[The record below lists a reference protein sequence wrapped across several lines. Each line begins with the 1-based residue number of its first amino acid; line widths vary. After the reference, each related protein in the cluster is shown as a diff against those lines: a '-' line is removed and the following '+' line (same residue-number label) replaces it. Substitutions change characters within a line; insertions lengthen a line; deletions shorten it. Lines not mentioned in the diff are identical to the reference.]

1 MMINWKAAAVLL
13 VMATASG
20 AAEIERPK
28 IALAKVD
35 KAPWYGITKNPTSN
49 GVIPNGSPFQ
59 QQLPAAPAMKPAP
72 LPPAEFDRPY
82 TGGQMI
88 VTKWNDYNLL
98 RLICKDDPTAIACS
112 YRVYDSET
120 GKPISCLIM
129 LGPIAHNDPRVL
141 RHEIGHCNG
150 WSNKHEGAR
159 LSER

>member
-1 MMINWKAAAVLL
+1 LAVARAGQ
-13 VMATASG
+13 VS
-20 AAEIERPK
+20 AEIERPK
-28 IALAKVD
+28 IALTGTV
-35 KAPWYGITKNPTSN
+35 
-49 GVIPNGSPFQ
+49 Q
-59 QQLPAAPAMKPAP
+59 QVAVVQPAAIKPAP

-112 YRVYDSET
+112 YRVYDSVT
-120 GKPISCLIM
+120 GKSLSCLIM
-129 LGPIAHNDPRVL
+129 LGPAAHDDKRVL